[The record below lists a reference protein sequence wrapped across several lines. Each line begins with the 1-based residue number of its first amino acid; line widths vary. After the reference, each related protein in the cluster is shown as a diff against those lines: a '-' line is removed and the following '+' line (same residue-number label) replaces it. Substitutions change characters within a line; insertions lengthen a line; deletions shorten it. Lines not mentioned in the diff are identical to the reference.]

1 VLIIWYIIMKMTR
14 GSIVQFRRLASIGN
28 LTTTTTASVT
38 VVMVIVF
45 AVAVAA
51 VVAAVVAVD
60 MTIGTVSTTN
70 SIIRASVEASFPS
83 GSCRGLSGAGIATTP
98 ASGHP
103 RGWTG
108 WNVPDTLTIVLGFG
122 FAVAGDDDLRLR
134 R

>member
-1 VLIIWYIIMKMTR
+1 MKMTR
-14 GSIVQFRRLASIGN
+14 GSIVQFRRLASIGD
-28 LTTTTTASVT
+28 LTMTTTASVT
-38 VVMVIVF
+38 VVMVIIF

-60 MTIGTVSTTN
+60 MTVDMTIGTVSTAN

-103 RGWTG
+103 RRWT
-108 WNVPDTLTIVLGFG
+108 
-122 FAVAGDDDLRLR
+122 
-134 R
+134 

>member
-1 VLIIWYIIMKMTR
+1 
-14 GSIVQFRRLASIGN
+14 
-28 LTTTTTASVT
+28 
-38 VVMVIVF
+38 MVIIF
-45 AVAVAA
+45 AVA
-51 VVAAVVAVD
+51 VAAVVAVD
-60 MTIGTVSTTN
+60 MTIGTVSTAN

-103 RGWTG
+103 RRWTG